1 MKLKSIVSWLIAIL
15 LALPFLGSGVAKL
28 TSQPMML
35 AEFAKL
41 GLPVWFLYVTGAI
54 EVVSAV
60 LLLIPRATLVG
71 AGLIVCVM
79 VGALI
84 AHLTHGQAAMI
95 GAPVGLLILDVI
107 LIRLRTMASIAK
119 VSPA

>member
-1 MKLKSIVSWLIAIL
+1 
-15 LALPFLGSGVAKL
+15 
-28 TSQPMML
+28 ML